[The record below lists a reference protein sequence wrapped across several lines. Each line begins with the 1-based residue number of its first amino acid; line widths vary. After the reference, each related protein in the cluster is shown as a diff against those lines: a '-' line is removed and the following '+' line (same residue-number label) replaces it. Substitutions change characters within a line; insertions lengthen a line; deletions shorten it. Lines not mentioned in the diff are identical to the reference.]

1 MWISATGVR
10 LGGARGFLHEALV
23 LTPVEERAQLR
34 GSPGWKWSWSVEL
47 SVRWAVT
54 GWGWEGRRNAGWAP
68 SPGVG
73 LAAGGGRGGVLEV
86 SSFTGDTVAVS
97 LRDFIWQ
104 ERSVGQPG

>member
-1 MWISATGVR
+1 MWISAAGIR

-34 GSPGWKWSWSVEL
+34 EAPSWEWSWSVEL
-47 SVRWAVT
+47 SMRWTVI
-54 GWGWEGRRNAGWAP
+54 GWCWEGGKNANQAR
-68 SPGVG
+68 SPCVG

-104 ERSVGQPG
+104 ERSAGQPG

>member
-1 MWISATGVR
+1 MWISAAGVR

-34 GSPGWKWSWSVEL
+34 GAPGWEWSWSVEL
-47 SVRWAVT
+47 SMRWTVIS
-54 GWGWEGRRNAGWAP
+54 WCWAR
-68 SPGVG
+68 SPCVG
-73 LAAGGGRGGVLEV
+73 LAAGGGGGGVLEV

-104 ERSVGQPG
+104 ERSTGQPG